1 MYGWVWRPNWEN
13 GRLQRCSYNW
23 FDRLIVSGGFIV
35 HSHDKWPRIQ
45 VLWMLQKHCSDGISS
60 HGWKCLRCHYNRWC
74 WLFLSSFKFFSVGA
88 ISIYLFDRYLKK
100 KEVREHEKQVL
111 EYNKFET
118 NPMLATEQTSHTP
131 YPTTSPDQTS
141 RQTSGRLEATQ
152 HEPNTTQSNSF
163 YMQDNQ

>member
-1 MYGWVWRPNWEN
+1 MDGCKGAFTIDLTGSSSLEALLFIRTTNDQEFKYFECYKN
-13 GRLQRCSYNW
+13 
-23 FDRLIVSGGFIV
+23 IVPMALAATVGSVCGVTIIGSVDFV
-35 HSHDKWPRIQ
+35 HQ
-45 VLWMLQKHCSDGISS
+45 VV
-60 HGWKCLRCHYNRWC
+60 
-74 WLFLSSFKFFSVGA
+74 KFFSVGA